1 MSPPPATSHAARAA
15 LALSLAGRALDPN
28 TEASRHGD
36 TALGGALLAQA
47 LRHAALALGA
57 AERESLAETVGSLDD
72 ATLTRVAGSRERALS
87 LTETVF
93 AAARGGDATDLD
105 DAELF
110 ASKLVELA
118 TNGRRLG
125 RAAIVWRLAQGVAL
139 AASLTAAFTVF
150 WRAEHAPYTFTT
162 SSALS
167 GYAAAGTLPVTTSR
181 DVFFHTND
189 EERPWLQIDLG
200 EERAV
205 SRVVVTN
212 RFDCCRER
220 ATPLVIEVRGAT
232 GGFREVARNAAEFD
246 DWDATFA
253 ATRARYVRLTV
264 PRRTVLHLRN
274 VEIP

>member
-36 TALGGALLAQA
+36 TALGGALLSQC
-47 LRHAALALGA
+47 LRHAAMALGA
-57 AERESLAETVGSLDD
+57 AEKESLAETVGALDD
-72 ATLTRVAGSRERALS
+72 GTLARVAGSRERALS
-87 LTETVF
+87 LTETVLS
-93 AAARGGDATDLD
+93 ASRGDDVTDLD

-125 RAAIVWRLAQGVAL
+125 RAAIVWRLAQSVAV
-139 AASLTAAFTVF
+139 AAALTAAFMVF
-150 WRAEHAPYTFTT
+150 WRAEHSPYTFST

-181 DVFFHTND
+181 DVFFHTTD

-205 SRVVVTN
+205 SRVIVTN

-220 ATPLVIEVRGAT
+220 ATPLVVEVRAAT
-232 GGFREVARNAAEFD
+232 GDFREVARNVTEFD
-246 DWDATFA
+246 DWTATFSS
-253 ATRARYVRLTV
+253 TRARYVRLSV